1 MISSNRLV
9 SGSSG
14 KIMVSIDTTE
24 RSGPLVK
31 YITIY
36 SNDRTQPL
44 VTLSV
49 TMDVVKK

>member
-1 MISSNRLV
+1 VISSNHLV
-9 SGSSG
+9 SGATG
-14 KIMVSIDTTE
+14 QIKVRVDTTE
-24 RSGPLVK
+24 RNGPLVK

-49 TMDVVKK
+49 IMDVVKK